1 MVTTRLALGRPT
13 GAALLLLFVAATAP
27 GCIGGGPRPVPR
39 VVRPDA
45 DTLDR
50 LRVDE
55 TDREPAAVSLIAV
68 PEPISIDGAV
78 PDVAPAGDAAEP
90 PADDESKPDPLTFE
104 ELLRAVEEQFPLILA
119 AIEEFEIAAGE
130 LMSAQGQFDLRLR
143 AGGAFAPKGFYR
155 NEEGGVSL
163 SQPLGVG
170 GAEIF
175 GGYKVGTGDFP
186 IWEGDRQTNSDGEF
200 SAGFRVPLLQG
211 FTIDAQRLALWRA
224 RIRQA
229 QAQPIVLERRL
240 DTTRKAAIS
249 YWKWVAAGQKR
260 EIARRLLELAETR
273 EEALRLAVEVGQ
285 LPEIIITDN
294 QRLIVERKSI
304 LVRAELELRQAAI
317 QLSLFWRD
325 EDGQPQV
332 PGEELLPIDLP
343 RPNDPALFIDP
354 NDVDLALSQRPEVRL
369 FELRVSDIDL
379 EIEKARND
387 TLPELDV
394 AVAGS
399 QDYGDP
405 SSDPDDKGDFELDA
419 FVSLDVP
426 LQRRVARGTVRSLT
440 AERSQ
445 LQRLLQLTRDRV
457 VADVQASGAVLSQ
470 NWEGLEL
477 TRETVR
483 LAGVMEEA
491 ERFALRQGQ
500 SDLLRVN
507 LRERDTAAAASN
519 LVDNLAEHFRALA
532 EYRASLGVP
541 YDEVGAIPQR

>member
-1 MVTTRLALGRPT
+1 MNALALGRSL
-13 GAALLLLFVAATAP
+13 GAALFVLFIVAIAP
-27 GCIGGGPRPVPR
+27 GCTGGGPRPVPR
-39 VVRPDA
+39 ILRPDS
-45 DTLDR
+45 DTLGR
-50 LRVDE
+50 LRIDE
-55 TDREPAAVSLIAV
+55 TDREPSPVTLIAV
-68 PEPISIDGAV
+68 PEDSDAGSAPEDASAGGPEAD
-78 PDVAPAGDAAEP
+78 PAGDGP
-90 PADDESKPDPLTFE
+90 KPDPLTFE
-104 ELLRAVEEQFPLILA
+104 ELLRSVEEQFPLILA

-130 LMSAQGQFDLRLR
+130 LMSAEGQFDLRLR
-143 AGGAFAPKGFYR
+143 AGGAFAPEGFYR
-155 NEEGGVSL
+155 TEEGGVSL

-170 GAEIF
+170 GAEVF
-175 GGYKVGTGDFP
+175 GGYKIGTGDFP
-186 IWEGDRQTNSDGEF
+186 LWEGGRETNGDGEF
-200 SAGFRVPLLQG
+200 SAGFRLPLLQG

-229 QAQPIVLERRL
+229 AAQPLVLERRL

-260 EIARRLLELAETR
+260 EIAQRLLDLAETR
-273 EEALRLAVEVGQ
+273 EDALEIAVGAGQ

-294 QRLIVERKSI
+294 QRLIVERRSI
-304 LVRAELELRQAAI
+304 LVRAELEVQQAAI

-325 EDGQPQV
+325 AEGQPRI
-332 PGEELLPIDLP
+332 PGDELLPAELP
-343 RPNDPALFIDP
+343 RPQDPALFVDP
-354 NDVDLALSQRPEVRL
+354 DDVELALAQRPEVRL

-379 EIEKARND
+379 EIDKAKND

-394 AVAGS
+394 AVRGS

-405 SSDPDDKGDFELDA
+405 ASDPDDKGDFELDA
-419 FVSLDVP
+419 LVNFDVP

-445 LQRLLQLTRDRV
+445 IQRQLQITRDRV

-507 LRERDTAAAASN
+507 IRERDTAAAASN
-519 LVDNLAEHFRALA
+519 LVDSLAEHFRALA

-541 YDEVGAIPQR
+541 YDEVGATPQR